1 MNVSVCIIA
10 LTVQCFVCF
19 IHADLLHTVNC
30 KLLISQLTRVTF
42 HQAVDNISQLLYVM
56 QSCLD
61 NPKEK
66 LLLKARNLSPYS
78 KHWSVNINNNEWSQ
92 IYTDSLQLSNAF
104 LCTFVAESVLHL
116 PLPSSHPHPPP
127 KNGSARIP
135 WPNTA
140 WARWARAH
148 PSAHQWLRYCSV
160 LLTAASVHTHRR
172 YFISRSQISVA
183 EILLYISAVVQHCVV
198 TVS

>member
-66 LLLKARNLSPYS
+66 LLLGARNLSPYT
-78 KHWSVNINNNEWSQ
+78 KLWPVNINNKEWSQ

-104 LCTFVAESVLHL
+104 LSRFVAESVLHL
-116 PLPSSHPHPPP
+116 PLPSPSTPSPQ
-127 KNGSARIP
+127 KKLLGSEWIP
-135 WPNTA
+135 WRPGQGGHVPTQVPTSGYTTA
-140 WARWARAH
+140 
-148 PSAHQWLRYCSV
+148 LV
-160 LLTAASVHTHRR
+160 LL
-172 YFISRSQISVA
+172 
-183 EILLYISAVVQHCVV
+183 HC
-198 TVS
+198 